1 MNWLQG
7 TPRTVKPRSA
17 YRSCR
22 RSRPAYCGVRPHF
35 EATLTMSTALPRY
48 WPRSADPPRRPPI
61 STSKTDMGPI
71 LGDGAPPRPAPCWL
85 DRPAGT
91 GRAPGPGPRAGAA
104 ASRSQGVHERR
115 ELVARLPELAECVVD
130 HVGRV
135 RGRTQQVEDDERDRH
150 IAEVLLH
157 TYAV

>member
-71 LGDGAPPRPAPCWL
+71 LGDVAPPRPAPCWL

-91 GRAPGPGPRAGAA
+91 GRAPGPAPAPPRHVPKAFTNA
-104 ASRSQGVHERR
+104 ASWLPASPSWLNALLTTLAASVG
-115 ELVARLPELAECVVD
+115 ELSR
-130 HVGRV
+130 
-135 RGRTQQVEDDERDRH
+135 
-150 IAEVLLH
+150 
-157 TYAV
+157 